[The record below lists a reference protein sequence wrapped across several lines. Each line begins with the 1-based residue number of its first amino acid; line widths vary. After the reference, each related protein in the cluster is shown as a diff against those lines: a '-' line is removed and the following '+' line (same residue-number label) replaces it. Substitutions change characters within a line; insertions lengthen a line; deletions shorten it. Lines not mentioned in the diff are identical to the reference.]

1 MKRLGFVRRVDETVK
16 LLIAE
21 DGRKLGCPFCGGEP
35 CGTWCALFD
44 VVMMGMGMGSEGVEA
59 RKVARCGATN
69 LGELVEDTVPRGRLK
84 GVEEEEGEGEDKT
97 VLCTKLDG

>member
-44 VVMMGMGMGSEGVEA
+44 VVMMGMGSEGVGA

-69 LGELVEDTVPRGRLK
+69 IGELVEDTVPEDGRGR
-84 GVEEEEGEGEDKT
+84 GEGEGEDEADRT
-97 VLCTKLDG
+97 ALCVKLS